1 MAALSSPSSMDRSP
15 TRHRP
20 DRALPVLA
28 CLTLLGAV
36 PAWSDADDEWRLA
49 RNLYRQMADYATAAQ
64 LFADFI
70 RNHPGHA
77 NVPDA
82 RLLLARSY
90 AGSSRCAEAVPAY
103 DSFVERHSGHLSVA
117 EARRERADC
126 LQQLDRFEE
135 AAEAFEEVQRLYRE
149 SGFAP
154 GALLQAAGNHLRSG
168 DPANAVRLYDEL
180 LSEYGG
186 TREARQGRVQ
196 LARVRFAGGDPESAQ
211 ELLSEVWKA
220 APASEEARH
229 ALLLSGQIHL
239 FLSRTAA
246 GAAAFG
252 RLHQA
257 FPRSAESDSAHL
269 VLASHLMDRGRYD
282 EAVTAYRK
290 AASAIRDPGRRARAR
305 VGCADALRVSGR
317 HEEALSLYEPLSQAG
332 ATGVDDPLR
341 GRAML
346 GRAISLGQTGRFALA
361 VHLFLDLVQSPS
373 SGGAPPAHAAAAVRQ
388 LGALYRRQGDLPRA
402 RSWFLRYL
410 DDAERLGAAFPETE
424 AERDLTRLHLAQVYD
439 ASGYH
444 DEAVRLFTALSR
456 DSGPVAADAQHGL
469 ADAYDGAGARRL
481 AVAEYRNF
489 LARFPRHPRAPR
501 VRQRLEYLDG
511 YTITDADGLA
521 LALQQKWI
529 DELTGVPRRRILL
542 DVARILRDH
551 QDFPGAVRAWGI
563 YAASYPDDPTAAE
576 ARFHLADCLYRLA
589 RQRQLEGRSA
599 ASDSLHALALEED
612 ALLGESGAEEWSRM
626 AQLRR
631 AESIADSAPEDRRQG
646 TLEDGYVAFLERNP
660 LSEDTRETRARALIG
675 LADARL
681 EAAHG
686 DSGRLAQADSVYARL
701 LSEAG
706 DTEWAP
712 QARFGRAVVRLRTGE
727 IEGAVDALSAL
738 LPQVSGSGLR
748 PRVLANLGSALARGG
763 RFEDAA
769 MTLSELQ
776 AYPDFEGRRESQ
788 ELLADIH
795 FRLGEPRRA
804 GELLSSLASTDPDG
818 DVDGSLRY
826 RLARAHDLAGD
837 LPTALTLY
845 ERLLTEGAGSAD
857 TLQLARGRL
866 LARLGRADEAL
877 AAYSRVRGPARASAD
892 LGAGELHF
900 EAGRYGRAWT
910 LYAPRLGSDEA
921 TAGDVG
927 RAVVSLFELGRT
939 KEAKSR
945 AKEHRKRFGDDGVWA
960 YLFRLYE
967 GRGLLKAG
975 KWEAARKHFAEVS
988 DDAARKPAQASWAR
1002 DPDGLL
1008 TRMASDPAGAG
1019 AYLAATAEWERM
1031 RSEPSEEST
1040 AQALKAQSDFAA
1052 GYPDSPFSADV
1063 HLRLGAFHQT
1073 LGNLLP
1079 AAGAYRRVLESP
1091 RATRAQRQE
1100 AAYKLLR
1107 CYSRL
1112 YQWDEALR
1120 VARRIEDEFPRHPD
1134 RRDVQLEIGYILK
1147 ETGQYGAAISYLEEV
1162 LEWAKGEDAA
1172 EARYYIGQCYQNMS
1186 EYRMAIQAFAQ
1197 VAFHGADASVN
1208 WINSADFQ
1216 RAGCHEQLGE
1226 FDQARSIFQRI
1237 INREGAGSEYG
1248 RAAHERIQGLPE
1260 GTPR

>member
-1 MAALSSPSSMDRSP
+1 MDRSP
-15 TRHRP
+15 TRNRP
-20 DRALPVLA
+20 GGSLPALV
-28 CLTLLGAV
+28 CLFLLGSF
-36 PAWSDADDEWRLA
+36 PAWPDADDDWQLA

-77 NVPDA
+77 NVPEA

-90 AGSSRCAEAVPAY
+90 ARSSRCAEAVPAY

-135 AAEAFEEVQRLYRE
+135 AAEAFEEVQRLYSE
-149 SGFAP
+149 SGYAA
-154 GALLQAAGNHLRSG
+154 GALLQAAGNYLHAG
-168 DPANAVRLYDEL
+168 DAANAVRVFDEL
-180 LSEYGG
+180 LSEYGA
-186 TREARQGRVQ
+186 TREARQGRLQ
-196 LARVRFAGGDPESAQ
+196 LARVRFAGGDPGSAQ
-211 ELLSEVWKA
+211 DLLSKVRKA
-220 APASEEARH
+220 APASEEARD

-239 FLSRTAA
+239 FLGRTSA
-246 GAAAFG
+246 GASAFG

-269 VLASHLMDRGRYD
+269 VLASHHMDRGRYD
-282 EAVTAYRK
+282 EAVTAYR
-290 AASAIRDPGRRARAR
+290 AAARAIRDPPRRARAR
-305 VGCADALRVSGR
+305 VGHADALRLSGR
-317 HEEALSLYEPLSQAG
+317 HKEALALYEPLSHTG
-332 ATGVDDPLR
+332 AAGVDDSLR
-341 GRAML
+341 GRALL
-346 GRAISLGQTGRFALA
+346 GRAISLGQTGRFAPA
-361 VHLFLDLVQSPS
+361 VRLFLDLVQSPA
-373 SGGAPPAHAAAAVRQ
+373 SGGAHAAAAVRQ

-410 DDAERLGAAFPETE
+410 DDAERLGADFPESE
-424 AERDLTRLHLAQVYD
+424 AERNLTRLHLAQVYD

-444 DEAVRLFTALSR
+444 NEAVRLFTALSR
-456 DSGPVAADAQHGL
+456 DSGPVAAEAQYGL

-481 AVAEYRNF
+481 AVAEYGTF
-489 LARFPRHPRAPR
+489 LERFPRHPGAAQ
-501 VRQRLEYLDG
+501 VRQRVEYLDG

-542 DVARILRDH
+542 DVARILGDH
-551 QDFPGAVRAWGI
+551 QDFPGAVRTWGI
-563 YAASYPDDPTAAE
+563 YAASYPDDPSAAE

-589 RQRQLEGRSA
+589 RQRQLEGRNA
-599 ASDSLHALALEED
+599 ASDSLYALALEED
-612 ALLGESGAEEWSRM
+612 ALLGESGAGEWSRM

-631 AESIADSAPEDRRQG
+631 AESIADSVPEDRRQRA
-646 TLEDGYVAFLERNP
+646 LEAGYAAFLEQNP
-660 LSEDTRETRARALIG
+660 LSEDTRETRARALVG

-681 EAAHG
+681 EAAEG
-686 DSGRLAQADSVYARL
+686 DPARLGRADSVYTRL

-712 QARFGRAVVRLRTGE
+712 HGRFGRAVVLLRTGE

-738 LPQVSGSGLR
+738 LPQVSGSALQ
-748 PRVLANLGSALARGG
+748 PRVLATLGSALARAG
-763 RFEDAA
+763 RFEEAA
-769 MTLSELQ
+769 MTLGELQ
-776 AYPDFEGRRESQ
+776 AYPDFEGRREAQ
-788 ELLADIH
+788 ELQADIH

-837 LPTALTLY
+837 LPTALALY
-845 ERLLTEGAGSAD
+845 ERLLAEGAGSTD
-857 TLQLARGRL
+857 SLQLARGRL
-866 LARLGRADEAL
+866 LARLGRADVAL
-877 AAYSRVRGPARASAD
+877 AAYSRVRGPLRGAAD

-900 EAGRYGRAWT
+900 EAERYDRAWT
-910 LYAPRLGSDEA
+910 LYAPRLEDDQA
-921 TAGDVG
+921 TAGHVG
-927 RAVVSLFELGRT
+927 HAVVSLFELGRT
-939 KEAKSR
+939 KEARSW
-945 AKEHRKRFGDDGVWA
+945 AKQHRKRFGDDGVWP

-967 GRGLLKAG
+967 GRALLKAG
-975 KWEAARKHFAEVS
+975 KWEAARKHFAEVAE
-988 DDAARKPAQASWAR
+988 DAAEKPAQASWAR
-1002 DPDGLL
+1002 DSESLL
-1008 TRMASDPAGAG
+1008 ARMVSDPAGAA
-1019 AYLAATAEWERM
+1019 AYHAATAEWERM

-1040 AQALKAQSDFAA
+1040 AQALKAQSDFAT

-1120 VARRIEDEFPRHPD
+1120 VARRIESEFPSHPD
-1134 RRDVQLEIGYILK
+1134 RHDVQLEIGYILK

-1162 LEWAKGEDAA
+1162 LEWAKGEDSA

-1208 WINSADFQ
+1208 WINSADYQ

-1226 FDQARSIFQRI
+1226 FDQARSIYQRI

-1248 RAAHERIQGLPE
+1248 RAANERIQAFPG
-1260 GTPR
+1260 GTAR